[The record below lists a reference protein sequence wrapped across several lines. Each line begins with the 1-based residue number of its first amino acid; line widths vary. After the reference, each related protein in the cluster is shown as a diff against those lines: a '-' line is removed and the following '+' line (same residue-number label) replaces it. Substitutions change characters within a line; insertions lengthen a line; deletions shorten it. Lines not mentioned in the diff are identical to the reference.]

1 MIAKMDAIDAPSKK
15 QELTESASMNISMTA
30 DDAGQVGQLMAM
42 MRNAGMDAKPVDAM
56 HSLNPRADI
65 EKFRATVDGAND
77 DPGIPGQDNVPGDQD
92 LQAGVLGTLAGGAAG
107 AAGAD
112 ALDTATGGVASTA
125 TGAMGAKAG
134 AALGSLA
141 GPAGA
146 AIGGALGGI
155 AGKMAPKVAGA
166 AIGGA
171 LGDKVTGEETDEQQ
185 MEAGPDEISRDEVHN
200 YAAKVL
206 PAIADKIMSGKYSED
221 QVISLLLK
229 KGMLDSKE
237 FDFSGALVPTTNEAS
252 TEDTSYSIK
261 GKSEE
266 ANAELARIANVDE
279 WETDPEEHN
288 QAAIESWHDEVV
300 SAITDRNITF
310 PIADNEIQKIADDVV
325 DDWSNGNG
333 PDEHTI
339 LSIIDNENSLVN
351 QDQKDEATLEHEA
364 TLEAIRN
371 ISFR

>member
-1 MIAKMDAIDAPSKK
+1 MNLKDMIAKMDAIDAPSKK
-15 QELTESASMNISMTA
+15 QELKESASMNISMTA

-171 LGDKVTGEETDEQQ
+171 LGDKVTGEETEDYANAPDEQYGDVSDVIRGGTDLNKSKKSHAPV
-185 MEAGPDEISRDEVHN
+185 AGGDNPMALASKIKEELSTLYKEYTGESIVKEGGVKAMMQDCEEGMSKAEFEKKYPGADYAEV
-200 YAAKVL
+200 KQ
-206 PAIADKIMSGKYSED
+206 D
-221 QVISLLLK
+221 
-229 KGMLDSKE
+229 
-237 FDFSGALVPTTNEAS
+237 
-252 TEDTSYSIK
+252 IK
-261 GKSEE
+261 D
-266 ANAELARIANVDE
+266 NAE
-279 WETDPEEHN
+279 
-288 QAAIESWHDEVV
+288 
-300 SAITDRNITF
+300 
-310 PIADNEIQKIADDVV
+310 
-325 DDWSNGNG
+325 
-333 PDEHTI
+333 
-339 LSIIDNENSLVN
+339 ENN
-351 QDQKDEATLEHEA
+351 
-364 TLEAIRN
+364 
-371 ISFR
+371 

>member
-1 MIAKMDAIDAPSKK
+1 MNIKDMIAKMDAIDAPSKK

-77 DPGIPGQDNVPGDQD
+77 DPSIPGQDNVPGDQD

-171 LGDKVTGEETDEQQ
+171 LGDKVTGEETDEDY
-185 MEAGPDEISRDEVHN
+185 ANAPDEQYGDVSDVIRGGTDLNKSKKSHAPVAGGDNPMALASKIKEELSTLYKEYTGESIVKEGSVKAMMQDCEEGMSKAEFEKKYPGADYAEV
-200 YAAKVL
+200 KQ
-206 PAIADKIMSGKYSED
+206 D
-221 QVISLLLK
+221 
-229 KGMLDSKE
+229 
-237 FDFSGALVPTTNEAS
+237 
-252 TEDTSYSIK
+252 IK
-261 GKSEE
+261 D
-266 ANAELARIANVDE
+266 NAE
-279 WETDPEEHN
+279 
-288 QAAIESWHDEVV
+288 
-300 SAITDRNITF
+300 
-310 PIADNEIQKIADDVV
+310 
-325 DDWSNGNG
+325 
-333 PDEHTI
+333 
-339 LSIIDNENSLVN
+339 ENN
-351 QDQKDEATLEHEA
+351 
-364 TLEAIRN
+364 
-371 ISFR
+371 

>member
-1 MIAKMDAIDAPSKK
+1 MNIKDMIAKMDAIDAPSKK

-42 MRNAGMDAKPVDAM
+42 MRNAGMDATPVDAM

-171 LGDKVTGEETDEQQ
+171 LGDKVTGEETDEDY
-185 MEAGPDEISRDEVHN
+185 ANAPDEQYGDVSDVIRGGTDLNKSKKSHAPVAGGDNPMALASKIKEELSTLYKEYTGKDVVKEGSVKAMMQDCEEGMSKAEFEKKYPGADYAEV
-200 YAAKVL
+200 KQ
-206 PAIADKIMSGKYSED
+206 D
-221 QVISLLLK
+221 
-229 KGMLDSKE
+229 
-237 FDFSGALVPTTNEAS
+237 
-252 TEDTSYSIK
+252 IK
-261 GKSEE
+261 D
-266 ANAELARIANVDE
+266 NAE
-279 WETDPEEHN
+279 
-288 QAAIESWHDEVV
+288 
-300 SAITDRNITF
+300 
-310 PIADNEIQKIADDVV
+310 
-325 DDWSNGNG
+325 
-333 PDEHTI
+333 
-339 LSIIDNENSLVN
+339 ENN
-351 QDQKDEATLEHEA
+351 
-364 TLEAIRN
+364 
-371 ISFR
+371 

>member
-1 MIAKMDAIDAPSKK
+1 MNIKDMIAKMDAIDAPSKK

-171 LGDKVTGEETDEQQ
+171 LGDKVTGEETDEDY
-185 MEAGPDEISRDEVHN
+185 ANAPDEQYGDVSDVIRGGTDLNKSKKSHAPVAGGDNPMALASKIKEELSTLYKEYTGESIVKEGGVKAMMQDCEEGMSKAEFEKKYPGADYAEV
-200 YAAKVL
+200 KQ
-206 PAIADKIMSGKYSED
+206 D
-221 QVISLLLK
+221 
-229 KGMLDSKE
+229 
-237 FDFSGALVPTTNEAS
+237 
-252 TEDTSYSIK
+252 IK
-261 GKSEE
+261 D
-266 ANAELARIANVDE
+266 NAE
-279 WETDPEEHN
+279 
-288 QAAIESWHDEVV
+288 
-300 SAITDRNITF
+300 
-310 PIADNEIQKIADDVV
+310 
-325 DDWSNGNG
+325 
-333 PDEHTI
+333 
-339 LSIIDNENSLVN
+339 ENN
-351 QDQKDEATLEHEA
+351 
-364 TLEAIRN
+364 
-371 ISFR
+371 

>member
-1 MIAKMDAIDAPSKK
+1 MNIKDMIAKMDAIDAPSKK

-77 DPGIPGQDNVPGDQD
+77 DPSIPGQDNVPGDQD

-171 LGDKVTGEETDEQQ
+171 LGDKVTGEETDEDY
-185 MEAGPDEISRDEVHN
+185 ANAPDEQYGDVSDVIRGGTDLNKSKKSHAPVAGGDNPMALASKIKEELSTLYKEYTGESIVKEGGVKAMMQDCEEGMSKAEFEKKYPGADYAEV
-200 YAAKVL
+200 KQ
-206 PAIADKIMSGKYSED
+206 D
-221 QVISLLLK
+221 
-229 KGMLDSKE
+229 
-237 FDFSGALVPTTNEAS
+237 
-252 TEDTSYSIK
+252 IK
-261 GKSEE
+261 D
-266 ANAELARIANVDE
+266 NAE
-279 WETDPEEHN
+279 
-288 QAAIESWHDEVV
+288 
-300 SAITDRNITF
+300 
-310 PIADNEIQKIADDVV
+310 
-325 DDWSNGNG
+325 
-333 PDEHTI
+333 
-339 LSIIDNENSLVN
+339 ENN
-351 QDQKDEATLEHEA
+351 
-364 TLEAIRN
+364 
-371 ISFR
+371 

>member
-77 DPGIPGQDNVPGDQD
+77 DPSIPGQDNVPGDQD

-171 LGDKVTGEETDEQQ
+171 LGDKVTGEETDEDY
-185 MEAGPDEISRDEVHN
+185 ANAPDEQYGDVSDVIRGGTDLNKSKKSHAPVAGGDNPMALASKIKEELSTLYKEYTGESIVKEGGVKAMMQDCEEGMSKAEFEKKYPGADYAEV
-200 YAAKVL
+200 KQ
-206 PAIADKIMSGKYSED
+206 D
-221 QVISLLLK
+221 
-229 KGMLDSKE
+229 
-237 FDFSGALVPTTNEAS
+237 
-252 TEDTSYSIK
+252 IK
-261 GKSEE
+261 D
-266 ANAELARIANVDE
+266 NAE
-279 WETDPEEHN
+279 
-288 QAAIESWHDEVV
+288 
-300 SAITDRNITF
+300 
-310 PIADNEIQKIADDVV
+310 
-325 DDWSNGNG
+325 
-333 PDEHTI
+333 
-339 LSIIDNENSLVN
+339 ENN
-351 QDQKDEATLEHEA
+351 
-364 TLEAIRN
+364 
-371 ISFR
+371 

>member
-1 MIAKMDAIDAPSKK
+1 MNIKDMIAKMDAIDAPSKK

-171 LGDKVTGEETDEQQ
+171 LGDKVTGEGFGAVSDQ
-185 MEAGPDEISRDEVHN
+185 EAI
-200 YAAKVL
+200 
-206 PAIADKIMSGKYSED
+206 
-221 QVISLLLK
+221 
-229 KGMLDSKE
+229 DSW
-237 FDFSGALVPTTNEAS
+237 
-252 TEDTSYSIK
+252 Y
-261 GKSEE
+261 
-266 ANAELARIANVDE
+266 
-279 WETDPEEHN
+279 
-288 QAAIESWHDEVV
+288 DEVV
-300 SAITDRNITF
+300 GAITNRNITF
-310 PIADNEIQKIADDVV
+310 PIAELKIEKIVDVVADDWGDQGPGSDVV
-325 DDWSNGNG
+325 LSIINRENDQTTQDAKQNEAMGSEYHCKDCGDTPHNPTTNCSHDVHDENGDHWVDNNGNG
-333 PDEHTI
+333 IHDADEGIIDPQTAYAEK
-339 LSIIDNENSLVN
+339 LDSIIS
-351 QDQKDEATLEHEA
+351 QAKHEQSPA
-364 TLEAIRN
+364 GKVKHK
-371 ISFR
+371 

>member
-107 AAGAD
+107 SAGAD
-112 ALDTATGGVASTA
+112 ALDKATGGVASTA

-171 LGDKVTGEETDEQQ
+171 LGDKVTGEETDEDY
-185 MEAGPDEISRDEVHN
+185 ANAPDEQYGDVSDVIRGGTDLNKSKKSHAPVAGGDNPMALASKIKEELSTLYKEYTGESIVKEGGVKAMMQDCEEGMSKAEFEKKYPGADYAEV
-200 YAAKVL
+200 KQ
-206 PAIADKIMSGKYSED
+206 D
-221 QVISLLLK
+221 
-229 KGMLDSKE
+229 
-237 FDFSGALVPTTNEAS
+237 
-252 TEDTSYSIK
+252 IK
-261 GKSEE
+261 D
-266 ANAELARIANVDE
+266 NAE
-279 WETDPEEHN
+279 
-288 QAAIESWHDEVV
+288 
-300 SAITDRNITF
+300 
-310 PIADNEIQKIADDVV
+310 
-325 DDWSNGNG
+325 
-333 PDEHTI
+333 
-339 LSIIDNENSLVN
+339 ENN
-351 QDQKDEATLEHEA
+351 
-364 TLEAIRN
+364 
-371 ISFR
+371 

>member
-1 MIAKMDAIDAPSKK
+1 MNIKDMIPKMDAIDAPSKK

-107 AAGAD
+107 SAGAD
-112 ALDTATGGVASTA
+112 ALDKATGGVASTA

-171 LGDKVTGEETDEQQ
+171 LGDKVTGEETDEDY
-185 MEAGPDEISRDEVHN
+185 ANAPDEQYGDVSDVIRGGTDLNKSKKSHAPVAGGDNPMALASKIKEELSTLYKEYTGESIVKEGGVKAMMQDCEEGMSKAEFEKKYPGADYAEV
-200 YAAKVL
+200 KQ
-206 PAIADKIMSGKYSED
+206 D
-221 QVISLLLK
+221 
-229 KGMLDSKE
+229 
-237 FDFSGALVPTTNEAS
+237 
-252 TEDTSYSIK
+252 IK
-261 GKSEE
+261 D
-266 ANAELARIANVDE
+266 NAE
-279 WETDPEEHN
+279 
-288 QAAIESWHDEVV
+288 
-300 SAITDRNITF
+300 
-310 PIADNEIQKIADDVV
+310 
-325 DDWSNGNG
+325 
-333 PDEHTI
+333 
-339 LSIIDNENSLVN
+339 ENN
-351 QDQKDEATLEHEA
+351 
-364 TLEAIRN
+364 
-371 ISFR
+371 

>member
-1 MIAKMDAIDAPSKK
+1 MNIKDMIAKMDAMDAPSKK

-171 LGDKVTGEETDEQQ
+171 LGDKVTGEETEDYANAPDEQYGDVSDVIRGGTDLNKSKKSHAPV
-185 MEAGPDEISRDEVHN
+185 AGGDNPMALASKIKEELSTLYKEYTGESIVKEGSVKAMMQDCEEGMSKAEFEKKYPGADYAEV
-200 YAAKVL
+200 KQ
-206 PAIADKIMSGKYSED
+206 D
-221 QVISLLLK
+221 
-229 KGMLDSKE
+229 
-237 FDFSGALVPTTNEAS
+237 
-252 TEDTSYSIK
+252 IK
-261 GKSEE
+261 D
-266 ANAELARIANVDE
+266 NAE
-279 WETDPEEHN
+279 
-288 QAAIESWHDEVV
+288 
-300 SAITDRNITF
+300 
-310 PIADNEIQKIADDVV
+310 
-325 DDWSNGNG
+325 
-333 PDEHTI
+333 
-339 LSIIDNENSLVN
+339 ENN
-351 QDQKDEATLEHEA
+351 
-364 TLEAIRN
+364 
-371 ISFR
+371 

>member
-171 LGDKVTGEETDEQQ
+171 LGDKVTGEETDEDY
-185 MEAGPDEISRDEVHN
+185 ANAPDEQYGDVSDVIRGGTDLNKSKKSHAPVAGGDNPMALASKIKEELSTLYKEYTGESIVKEGGVKAMMQDCEEGMSKAEFEKKYPGADYAEV
-200 YAAKVL
+200 KQ
-206 PAIADKIMSGKYSED
+206 D
-221 QVISLLLK
+221 
-229 KGMLDSKE
+229 
-237 FDFSGALVPTTNEAS
+237 
-252 TEDTSYSIK
+252 IK
-261 GKSEE
+261 D
-266 ANAELARIANVDE
+266 NAE
-279 WETDPEEHN
+279 
-288 QAAIESWHDEVV
+288 
-300 SAITDRNITF
+300 
-310 PIADNEIQKIADDVV
+310 
-325 DDWSNGNG
+325 
-333 PDEHTI
+333 
-339 LSIIDNENSLVN
+339 ENN
-351 QDQKDEATLEHEA
+351 
-364 TLEAIRN
+364 
-371 ISFR
+371 

>member
-1 MIAKMDAIDAPSKK
+1 MNIKDMIAKMDAIDAPSKK

-107 AAGAD
+107 SAGAD
-112 ALDTATGGVASTA
+112 ALDKATGGVASTA

-171 LGDKVTGEETDEQQ
+171 LGDKVTGEETDEDY
-185 MEAGPDEISRDEVHN
+185 ANAPDEQYGDVSDVIRGGTDLNKSKKSHAPVAGGDNPMALASKIKEELSTLYKEYTGESIVKEGGVKAMMQDCEEGMSKAEFEKKYPGADYAEV
-200 YAAKVL
+200 KQ
-206 PAIADKIMSGKYSED
+206 D
-221 QVISLLLK
+221 
-229 KGMLDSKE
+229 
-237 FDFSGALVPTTNEAS
+237 
-252 TEDTSYSIK
+252 IK
-261 GKSEE
+261 D
-266 ANAELARIANVDE
+266 NAE
-279 WETDPEEHN
+279 
-288 QAAIESWHDEVV
+288 
-300 SAITDRNITF
+300 
-310 PIADNEIQKIADDVV
+310 
-325 DDWSNGNG
+325 
-333 PDEHTI
+333 
-339 LSIIDNENSLVN
+339 ENN
-351 QDQKDEATLEHEA
+351 
-364 TLEAIRN
+364 
-371 ISFR
+371 